1 MSSRWLGRLGI
12 YGVMNRDNNLVLLI
26 AIMVTSFV
34 LMASL
39 RPDRFLTLDNFD
51 SMAYQFPEF
60 GIMSIAMMLTM
71 LTGGID
77 LSIVGMANLSGV
89 FAALAMARF
98 IPEGTTSVQL
108 VFYIL
113 GAVILSLATGLA
125 CGLVNGLLI
134 SRIGIPP
141 ILATLGTMQLFT
153 GIAIIITKG
162 YAVFG
167 FPEQFTVL
175 GNEALWIFPI
185 PFIIFVVCASACAV
199 MLNKTSFGLKLYM
212 MGTNP
217 TASKFSGIN
226 NAAMLVRTYML
237 SGLLAAIAG
246 LVVIARTNS
255 AKADYGTSYT
265 LQAILISVMGGVN
278 PSGGFGTISGIVLA
292 VLTLQFL
299 SSGFNMLRFSNFF
312 KDFVWGAT
320 LLAVMVMNY
329 LVNNRRSR
337 SRALGLDQREAIVG
351 ESDHIDMR
359 PDARRVQE

>member
-1 MSSRWLGRLGI
+1 MSGSEIRSDVSMKWLGRLSAHS
-12 YGVMNRDNNLVLLI
+12 VMNRNNNLVLLVI
-26 AIMVTSFV
+26 TMVFSFV
-34 LMASL
+34 LMGSL
-39 RPDRFLTLDNFD
+39 KPDRFLTLYNFD
-51 SMAYQFPEF
+51 SMAYQFPEY
-60 GIMSIAMMLTM
+60 GILSIAMMLTM

-77 LSIVGMANLSGV
+77 LSIVGIANLSGV

-98 IPEGTTSVQL
+98 IPEGTAPVLL
-108 VFYIL
+108 VLYIL
-113 GAVILSLATGLA
+113 GAVVLSLAAGVVCGLA
-125 CGLVNGLLI
+125 NGLLVAK
-134 SRIGIPP
+134 IGIPP

-167 FPEQFTVL
+167 FPERFTVV
-175 GNEALWIFPI
+175 GNEAIWVFPV
-185 PFIIFVVCASACAV
+185 PFIIFAVCAVACAV

-226 NAAMLVRTYML
+226 NAVMLIKTYIL

-278 PSGGFGTISGIVLA
+278 PNGGFGTISGIVLA

-312 KDFVWGAT
+312 KDFIWGAA

-329 LVNNRRSR
+329 LVNNWQSRIRAQRR
-337 SRALGLDQREAIVG
+337 G
-351 ESDHIDMR
+351 
-359 PDARRVQE
+359 